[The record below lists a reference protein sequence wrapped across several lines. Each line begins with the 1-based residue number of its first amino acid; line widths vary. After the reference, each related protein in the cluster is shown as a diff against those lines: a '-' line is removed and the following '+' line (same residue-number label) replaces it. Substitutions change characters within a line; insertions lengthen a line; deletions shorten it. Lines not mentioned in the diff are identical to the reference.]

1 MTKLQKIT
9 TSILSIFLCLL
20 FIVSVVDTH
29 EFRQKTNFDQER
41 ILAHVEKLSENGPRS
56 VAHKEANA
64 KAHHQSS
71 AVVLSKPE
79 SKVKVLLIPTNEEL
93 MIAMETKEIILQL
106 RTKNK
111 LSQDELAEKVF
122 VTRQAVSRWETG
134 ERRQGA

>member
-41 ILAHVEKLSENGPRS
+41 ILAHVAKLSENGPRS

-64 KAHHQSS
+64 KAHHQSNI
-71 AVVLSKPE
+71 VKLSTDN
-79 SKVKVLLIPTNEEL
+79 SKVAVWLIPTNEEL
-93 MIAMETKEIILQL
+93 MIARDTEEIVKAL
-106 RTKNK
+106 
-111 LSQDELAEKVF
+111 
-122 VTRQAVSRWETG
+122 
-134 ERRQGA
+134 